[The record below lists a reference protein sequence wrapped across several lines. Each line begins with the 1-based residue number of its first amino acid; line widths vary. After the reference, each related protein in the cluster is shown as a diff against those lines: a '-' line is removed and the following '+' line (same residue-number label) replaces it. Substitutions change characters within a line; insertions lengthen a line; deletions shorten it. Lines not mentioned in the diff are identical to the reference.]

1 MDLLNG
7 YYHRDAS
14 PKTLENRLA
23 SDPEFFCEVIR
34 LRYPQKKEMESP
46 KEFSERE
53 KTIADNAYK
62 LLDKWRIPPG
72 TQSDDQFLPEQFE
85 KWLTQTKD
93 ACDESGHLDVALMY
107 IGKVLIHA
115 PPDPEGLWIHR
126 TVASV
131 LDAKDAEKMRDSF
144 WVGILNS
151 RGVHVIDPTGKPE
164 RELAEEY
171 NQKAEKV
178 ENAGYHRFAV
188 TLRKLAEGYEREAK
202 INVAEH
208 IERESTQ

>member
-1 MDLLNG
+1 
-7 YYHRDAS
+7 
-14 PKTLENRLA
+14 
-23 SDPEFFCEVIR
+23 
-34 LRYPQKKEMESP
+34 
-46 KEFSERE
+46 
-53 KTIADNAYK
+53 
-62 LLDKWRIPPG
+62 
-72 TQSDDQFLPEQFE
+72 
-85 KWLTQTKD
+85 
-93 ACDESGHLDVALMY
+93 
-107 IGKVLIHA
+107 
-115 PPDPEGLWIHR
+115 
-126 TVASV
+126 
-131 LDAKDAEKMRDSF
+131 MRDSF

-208 IERESTQ
+208 IERESAQ